1 MAQTRKDRIG
11 RPGWRECQSLSHWSK
26 ARSPIFSDGFFEG
39 VRGVNELLNRLEPKA
54 RRGSKPRCHWLT
66 YGNTAQVAERLTRIS
81 ESRAIVS
88 PGDRWMPQGFT
99 VPEEAQLNQAPRLLS
114 SELGLRLAEWWL
126 PSGRGTATTPIFV
139 GQASLRHA
147 ITQCMSHYHGERNH
161 QRLGYQL
168 LLPHADVDK
177 RHGQIKRR
185 QRLRGMLSY

>member
-1 MAQTRKDRIG
+1 M
-11 RPGWRECQSLSHWSK
+11 
-26 ARSPIFSDGFFEG
+26 
-39 VRGVNELLNRLEPKA
+39 NELLNRLEPKA

-114 SELGLRLAEWWL
+114 SELGLR
-126 PSGRGTATTPIFV
+126 RMIFV

-147 ITQCMSHYHGERNH
+147 ITQYMSHYHGERN
-161 QRLGYQL
+161 QGSDTSCCCPTPMLTNVTVRLNG
-168 LLPHADVDK
+168 ASD
-177 RHGQIKRR
+177 
-185 QRLRGMLSY
+185 SAEC

>member
-1 MAQTRKDRIG
+1 M
-11 RPGWRECQSLSHWSK
+11 
-26 ARSPIFSDGFFEG
+26 
-39 VRGVNELLNRLEPKA
+39 NELLNRLEPKA

-114 SELGLRLAEWWL
+114 SELGLR
-126 PSGRGTATTPIFV
+126 RMIFV

-185 QRLRGMLSY
+185 QRLRGILSYYHRVAA